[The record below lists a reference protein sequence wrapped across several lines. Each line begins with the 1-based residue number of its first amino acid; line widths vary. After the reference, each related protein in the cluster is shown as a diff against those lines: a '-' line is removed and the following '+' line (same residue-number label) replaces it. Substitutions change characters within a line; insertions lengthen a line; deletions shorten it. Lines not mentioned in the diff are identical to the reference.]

1 MKLPKKAI
9 LFTTLCI
16 LGLTKAWSAPVIN
29 FGQDLSA
36 LRQTFANRS
45 VHILQIGDSHT
56 AGDYFTEQL
65 RKRLQS
71 ELGDGGLGFVYPTK
85 VYGQR
90 GARHDYGTL
99 WSSQN
104 SKSNLGLD
112 YPLGGIYATSDGG
125 ALQITSRYYANTEQ
139 NLRLL
144 VKARQGDG
152 ITLSDQ
158 RGSRSLRL
166 GSTGWQLVNTS
177 VSFPFSI
184 TADPLVSVGGL
195 WFGKD
200 RGGVVSAMGI
210 NGATQ
215 DYWLRW
221 HESLAQDLNASA
233 AHLVILAYG
242 TNEAFNQNL
251 EQENAIGY
259 AILQIKK
266 GLPNAAILLV
276 NAPESL
282 KDKTGK
288 CGTPAPNL
296 ARSRQ
301 NIQALARKYGT
312 LYWDWQDAMGGACSM
327 KSWIGQ
333 GLAAKDGVHFSAEG
347 YQTSAND
354 LYDNLMQIINYK

>member
-1 MKLPKKAI
+1 MKKNACLLAV
-9 LFTTLCI
+9 LC
-16 LGLTKAWSAPVIN
+16 LMGFAKAWSAPVVN
-29 FGQDLSA
+29 FGQDLGA
-36 LRQTFANRS
+36 LRQAFASGS

-56 AGDYFTEQL
+56 AADYFTEQL

-85 VYGQR
+85 LPAQR

-104 SKSNLGLD
+104 SKQDLGLD
-112 YPLGGIYATSDGG
+112 YPLGGVYATSNGDT
-125 ALQITSRYYANTEQ
+125 LQITSRYYANTQQ

-144 VKARQGDG
+144 IKGRQGDYVA
-152 ITLSDQ
+152 LNDRQ
-158 RGSRSLRL
+158 GSKNLKL
-166 GSTGWQLVNTS
+166 NTTGWQLVNAS
-177 VSFPFSI
+177 VYFPFSI
-184 TADPLVSVGGL
+184 AAAPLVSVGGL
-195 WFGKD
+195 WLSKD

-221 HESLAQDLNASA
+221 HSGLAKDLNASA

-242 TNEAFNQNL
+242 TNEAFAQNSD
-251 EQENAIGY
+251 QENALAH
-259 AILQIKK
+259 AILQIKT
-266 GLPNAAILLV
+266 GLPNASILLI

-282 KDKTGK
+282 KDKTGD

-301 NIQALARKYGT
+301 TIQALARKYGT
-312 LYWDWQDAMGGACSM
+312 LYWDWQEAMGGTCSM
-327 KSWIGQ
+327 KKWIGQ
-333 GLAAKDGVHFSAEG
+333 GLGNKDGVHFSAEG
-347 YQTSAND
+347 YQKSANN
-354 LYDNLMQIINYK
+354 LYDNLKQTINFK